1 MASPQPSPR
10 SPTEPLPEAPPAEDA
25 APAPPKVDESMIAVG
40 PQTAE
45 LKQLDDL
52 IHGALEALLIEA
64 KERGIDKPPY
74 GRGPLHLPYD
84 DYTRDDGSEEDEDD
98 EDYDEDDDEDF
109 EQAPPFKYEYGFN
122 ALSFVADYLRAHN
135 PNNPDKDFEE
145 EFSGSDEDKPPATPP
160 EEMDEV
166 TKLLS

>member
-1 MASPQPSPR
+1 MFGAAREGRESGRCVARARRARRCHRASSF
-10 SPTEPLPEAPPAEDA
+10 
-25 APAPPKVDESMIAVG
+25 
-40 PQTAE
+40 
-45 LKQLDDL
+45 
-52 IHGALEALLIEA
+52 
-64 KERGIDKPPY
+64 
-74 GRGPLHLPYD
+74 YD
-84 DYTRDDGSEEDEDD
+84 DYTRDDGSEEDEED
-98 EDYDEDDDEDF
+98 EDYDEDDDEDL
-109 EQAPPFKYEYGFN
+109 EQDPPFKYEYGFN

>member
-1 MASPQPSPR
+1 MAAVMHCRQPFRTMKHLLLVLLSLR
-10 SPTEPLPEAPPAEDA
+10 AAGDA
-25 APAPPKVDESMIAVG
+25 IYRVDSREV
-40 PQTAE
+40 
-45 LKQLDDL
+45 
-52 IHGALEALLIEA
+52 
-64 KERGIDKPPY
+64 
-74 GRGPLHLPYD
+74 
-84 DYTRDDGSEEDEDD
+84 
-98 EDYDEDDDEDF
+98 DYDEDDDEDF
-109 EQAPPFKYEYGFN
+109 EQDPPFKYEYGFN

>member
-1 MASPQPSPR
+1 MAQ
-10 SPTEPLPEAPPAEDA
+10 EGEVVPPPVEGG
-25 APAPPKVDESMIAVG
+25 APAPAKPVIDDSMLAIG
-40 PQTAE
+40 PQTE
-45 LKQLDDL
+45 DLKVLDDL

-84 DYTRDDGSEEDEDD
+84 DYTREDDDEDD
-98 EDYDEDDDEDF
+98 EDDDEEGEGDYDEDEDDDFEED
-109 EQAPPFKYEYGFN
+109 PPFKFEYGFN
-122 ALSFVADYLRAHN
+122 ALSFLADYLRAHN

-145 EFSGSDEDKPPATPP
+145 EFEDDAEEGDVP
-160 EEMDEV
+160 EMDAA